1 VATKALATR
10 DHVRGISGP
19 STLLNSIFVSSPAPA
34 AEFNFMNLG
43 VWIMVCNALFVSP
56 IDGYCEPWVLVSEME
71 VESSDSVAVVRY
83 IDVCEVMNYTS

>member
-1 VATKALATR
+1 
-10 DHVRGISGP
+10 
-19 STLLNSIFVSSPAPA
+19 
-34 AEFNFMNLG
+34 MNLG

-56 IDGYCEPWVLVSEME
+56 IDGYCEPWVLVAEME